1 MSLSLVAADGSTTR
15 ARRRF
20 AALALCLSACAPEP
34 AAPARAPQPPP
45 RPSVAVL
52 GFAEAPGLATLV
64 AESLRADLAGDE
76 GLRVVPADT
85 VAAVSRDLGRA
96 AAAAPDPVRAE
107 DLRRRLAV
115 TAVVWGVV
123 EATAASAEPPRARA
137 PGSGWREPPVRLR
150 VGLLGPGPAREVWSG
165 ESSPD
170 ELLDVLS
177 TAGEAVLKAL
187 DRPRPTP
194 DRPHA
199 ELPRLP
205 EAARL
210 YATGLE
216 LLRAHEPRRA
226 QQLLQRAAV
235 LTPEHPLVHAALAE
249 AWEQLGFDRR
259 AGEEAERAHQLAG
272 GLPREDRM
280 LLEALWRRRRHD
292 AARATL
298 IYQGLQRLFPDQPEH
313 ALEAVRA
320 QIAAGQRRQAI
331 LALEQLRAAGADDP
345 RLDLAE
351 AEAAH
356 GLGDYARAE
365 TAAARAEAAGR
376 ARNAAGLVARALVQ
390 RALALRDLGR
400 LPAALQATEE
410 ARELFERAGDPGGV
424 AQSLNWRGTIE
435 RRFGRLAEARA
446 TYEAALAVADAIG
459 DERRA
464 TLARNQ
470 LAVLLRQQGQLAAAR
485 RRHEEVLAAYR
496 RIGDVE
502 GTTIALSSAAWVR
515 RLQGDL
521 EPARALMT
529 EALTLSR
536 QIGHRLSEAIALNTL
551 SWVAFDAGEL
561 AAARR
566 GFEQTLEI
574 NRALASERSMAFTLI
589 GLAQAAL
596 QAGETAAAR
605 GFAEQSLRLRERLGE
620 EGGVAESQLTLA
632 EIELEEDHF
641 VAAEAAASRAAD
653 TWRRQGERD
662 AMAWAEAVRALAL
675 LGAGRDADAE
685 AARAR
690 AAPLAA
696 SSEQAR
702 VRLRVGLADAWMQA
716 TTTGRV
722 GAALEQIERLRR
734 EAARRGLAGITL
746 EARWL
751 AARLELRFG
760 RERSGRGLLAT
771 VARDARGAGFLA
783 LARRAERE
791 AGPEQP

>member
-1 MSLSLVAADGSTTR
+1 MSLSLVAADGSTTHP
-15 ARRRF
+15 RRRV
-20 AALALCLSACAPEP
+20 AALALCLSACAP
-34 AAPARAPQPPP
+34 APALPARSAAPPP

-52 GFAEAPGLATLV
+52 GFAEVPGLATLV

-85 VAAVSRDLGRA
+85 VAAVSRDIGLA
-96 AAAAPDPVRAE
+96 TAAAPEPAGAE
-107 DLRRRLAV
+107 ELRRRLAV

-123 EATAASAEPPRARA
+123 RASGGSGAEPPNIKV
-137 PGSGWREPPVRLR
+137 GLR
-150 VGLLGPGPAREVWSG
+150 VELLGAAPAREVWSG

-170 ELLDVLS
+170 ELLNALS

-226 QQLLQRAAV
+226 QQVLQRAAL

-292 AARATL
+292 SARATL

-320 QIAAGQRRQAI
+320 QIAAGQRRPAI
-331 LALEQLRAAGADDP
+331 LAIEQLRAAGANDP

-376 ARNAAGLVARALVQ
+376 ARNAPGLVARALVQ

-410 ARELFERAGDPGGV
+410 ARVLFERAGDPGGV

-470 LAVLLRQQGQLAAAR
+470 LAVLLRQQGQLGAAR

-496 RIGDVE
+496 KIGDVE
-502 GTTIALSSAAWVR
+502 GTTIALSSAGWVR

-551 SWVAFDAGEL
+551 AWVAFDAGDL

-574 NRALASERSMAFTLI
+574 NRALASERSIAFTLV

-596 QAGETAAAR
+596 HAGDLAAAR
-605 GFAEQSLRLRERLGE
+605 RFAEESLRLRERLGE
-620 EGGVAESQLTLA
+620 EGGVAESHLSLA
-632 EIELEEDHF
+632 EIELEEGHF

-675 LGAGRDADAE
+675 LGAGREADAE

-690 AAPLAA
+690 AASLAA

-702 VRLRVGLADAWMQA
+702 VRLRVGLTDAWMQA

-722 GAALEQIERLRR
+722 GAALERIEGLRR
-734 EAARRGLAGITL
+734 EAARRGLRGVLL

-760 RERSGRGLLAT
+760 RERSGRGLLVA
-771 VARDARGAGFLA
+771 VARDARAAGFLA
-783 LARRAERE
+783 LARRAEHE